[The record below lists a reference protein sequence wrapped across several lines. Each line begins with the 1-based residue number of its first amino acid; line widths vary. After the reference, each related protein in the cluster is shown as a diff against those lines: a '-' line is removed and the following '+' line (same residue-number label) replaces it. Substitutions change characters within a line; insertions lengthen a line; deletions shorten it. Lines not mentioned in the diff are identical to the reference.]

1 MKRKVK
7 FRHSLLSKY
16 ILIIGLGLTIF
27 PLSFPFV
34 SLLVFFPINEI
45 ETNENPYANHEDLE
59 KMWHQT
65 AQSLDEA
72 TDEEIDDSLMRI
84 HKEYPK
90 ASVFWV
96 NENNELMLQLPE
108 NPDLPQTWSANYSI
122 SFMKQSFGGDPF
134 TVVAFIGETQDQGFI
149 VFQVP
154 REVMKTRLDTVQ
166 DQYDMIMSIGI
177 LTIFGAF
184 IIFSWGFFYKIRKR
198 LVRLEQAMH
207 VNEEANELPDPVII
221 KKPDEIGALEQ
232 SFNEMI
238 RKLEQSRERERK
250 EEELRRHLIANLSHD
265 LKTPLTAIR
274 GYAYSLKKEELSDQG
289 HDALQLL
296 DQKISYM
303 GSLIDNLLS
312 YSLLTSG
319 KYPYNPKKQDLVRSI
334 KASLASWYPAFEK
347 EGFTIHINIPD
358 HIMLIDFDEHWLQRM
373 LDNLFQNVILHAKT
387 GKYISVS
394 LIDLS
399 PGFKLTIADQGRGME
414 SMSAEKGV
422 GVGLSIVSIMAKGL
436 GWKWDIETS
445 KNGTKMIFENST
457 NRLNEN
463 FV

>member
-7 FRHSLLSKY
+7 FHQSLLSKY

-34 SLLVFFPINEI
+34 SLLVFFPLNQI
-45 ETNENPYANHEDLE
+45 ESNENPYANHQDLE
-59 KMWHQT
+59 KMWHET
-65 AQSLDEA
+65 AQSLHDA
-72 TDEEIDDSLMRI
+72 TDEEINDSLMRI
-84 HKEYPK
+84 KKEYSK
-90 ASVFWV
+90 ASIFWV

-134 TVVAFIGETQDQGFI
+134 TVVAFIGETQDQGFM

-166 DQYDMIMSIGI
+166 DQYDTLMSIGI
-177 LTIFGAF
+177 LIIFGAF

-198 LVRLEQAMH
+198 LVRLERAMH
-207 VNEEANELPDPVII
+207 VNEEAHELPDPVEIT
-221 KKPDEIGALEQ
+221 KQDEIGALEQ

-250 EEELRRHLIANLSHD
+250 EEELRRQLIANLSHD

-274 GYAYSLKKEELSDQG
+274 GYAYSIKKEQLTDQG
-289 HDALQLL
+289 HEAIQLL
-296 DQKISYM
+296 DSKISYM
-303 GSLIDNLLS
+303 GRLIDNLLS

-319 KYPYNPKKQDLVRSI
+319 KYPYRPKKQDLVRSI
-334 KASLASWYPAFEK
+334 KACLASWYPAFEK
-347 EGFTIHINIPD
+347 EGLVIEINLPD
-358 HIMLIDFDEHWLQRM
+358 HSMLYEFDEHWLQRM
-373 LDNLFQNVILHAKT
+373 LDNLFQNVIRHAKS

-394 LIDLS
+394 LLDVS
-399 PGFKLTIADQGRGME
+399 PGFRLTIADHGPGMD

-436 GWKWDIETS
+436 GWKWNIETG
-445 KNGTKMIFENST
+445 KNGTKMMFENST
-457 NRLNEN
+457 K
-463 FV
+463 